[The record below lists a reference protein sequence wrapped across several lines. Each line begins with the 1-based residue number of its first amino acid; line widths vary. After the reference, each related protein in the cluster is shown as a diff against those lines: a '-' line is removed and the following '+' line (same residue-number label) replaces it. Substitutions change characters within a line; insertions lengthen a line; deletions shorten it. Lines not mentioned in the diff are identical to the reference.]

1 MEKMSGIGIA
11 AIVIVILALAA
22 AAVVIVTDDGQE
34 WNVKVEVDG
43 EGNVEPSS
51 AVVED
56 GDSVEI
62 TMTPAEG
69 WYLAEV
75 LLDGVPVDVTGNVL
89 TIADVHGDHSVKVVF
104 AEIEAKLTVIPGEN
118 GTVSP
123 VGESYHD
130 HGEEVVVRITPDDGY
145 VIGDVTVDGASVGS
159 VNLYRVVMDS
169 DHVIGV
175 TFRAVSDGSAGL
187 PADPVVDIDIDVQ
200 VMTTGYDF
208 GTVEPSGKVRVA
220 YGGSLTVTIALNP
233 GFSLVSVM
241 VDDEDMGA
249 SEEFTI
255 ENIVEDRSVSITVA
269 HRMAVTYTVSSSAS
283 YGGTITPSGETVVG
297 SGESL
302 TFEMRPISG
311 YRLSALTVDGVSVG
325 TGLSTYTLEN
335 ICRDM
340 TVYAK
345 FDRIPTPPTP
355 GPTERVDIEVY
366 LEGLSGTMVEE
377 GALRT
382 IGEGDYTPGPLSDNL
397 FKMDNVIPGI
407 TQTAEIKV
415 KNVGNVAVDVGLQ
428 LTNFSGKEKLA
439 EAIDVSVNGTCC
451 GSLKDLFNDPDWF
464 EVISSGQSPGS
475 EQTFSITLTLPEDAG
490 NELMGKNLSFKLI
503 IGACSAGGLH

>member
-56 GDSVEI
+56 GNSVEI

-123 VGESYHD
+123 IGESYHD
-130 HGEEVVVRITPDDGY
+130 HGEEVVVRITPDEGY

-355 GPTERVDIEVY
+355 GHTERIDIKTELVD
-366 LEGLSGTMVEE
+366 LQGKMVEN
-377 GALRT
+377 GVIRDITA
-382 IGEGDYTPGPLSDNL
+382 GDWNSSIQNGI
-397 FKMDNVIPGI
+397 FKMNGIVPGMA
-407 TQTAEIKV
+407 QTATIKV
-415 KNVGNVAVDVGLQ
+415 KNVGNTGVSVGLE
-428 LTNFSGKEKLA
+428 LNSLSATGEWEILA
-439 EAIDVSVNGTCC
+439 EAIKISVD
-451 GSLKDLFNDPDWF
+451 GSSEKTLRDLIDEDWF
-464 EVISSGQSPGS
+464 MVIGNIPSGGDG
-475 EQTFSITLTLPEDAG
+475 TFKITMEFPKESG
-490 NELMGKNLSFKLI
+490 NALMGKNLMFKLI
-503 IGACSAGGLH
+503 IGAY